1 MDGYRHGLTDPQWKI
16 LKPLM
21 EQVGGTNGRKPVDN
35 RRWIDALFWMSKAGL
50 PWRDLPPAFGKW
62 RSVHDRFADWA
73 KSATL
78 GASFRVARRL
88 CRHAG
93 GLR

>member
-1 MDGYRHGLTDPQWKI
+1 MDGYRHGLTDPQWRI

-35 RRWIDALFWMSKAGL
+35 RRWIDALF
-50 PWRDLPPAFGKW
+50 
-62 RSVHDRFADWA
+62 ADWA